1 MADVIADLVDAQL
14 HIVSVNEIALDQK
27 DSVDV
32 PGTPQHDDPVKF
44 RLGAFI
50 PADRNKY
57 YIGTISFDVLRRK
70 DGKIHRTEV
79 GFFKLAVDEF
89 VEGDGDPVPMV
100 ELFLGTNSE
109 GSTDADI
116 DRVFTISRKG
126 VRFTVPGGGA
136 GFDARQVRRMWSNDG
151 LFFTQQQD
159 DGNFVSYRVNSPF
172 NIGAAPVALWSAWT
186 GRIEEP

>member
-1 MADVIADLVDAQL
+1 MPDGVIADLVDAQL
-14 HIVSVNEIALDQK
+14 RVVSVNEIALDQK
-27 DSVDV
+27 DDPAN
-32 PGTPQHDDPVKF
+32 PGRPQHDDPVKF
-44 RLGAFI
+44 RLGAYV
-50 PADRNKY
+50 PADRNKF

-70 DGKIHRTEV
+70 DGKVHRTEV
-79 GFFKLAVDEF
+79 GFVKLAVDEF

-126 VRFTVPGGGA
+126 VRFTVPGAGGG
-136 GFDARQVRRMWSNDG
+136 GFDARQVRRMWSTDG

-159 DGNFVSYRVNSPF
+159 DGNFVTYAVD
-172 NIGAAPVALWSAWT
+172 APYDITANPRARWSAWT
-186 GRIEEP
+186 GKLD